1 MPHASSLDYLVVALG
16 LAVLMI
22 VHECGHFFVARAY
35 GMRVTKFSIGFGPT
49 FFKILPKD
57 GYFWFT
63 TAAGK
68 IRLRLWK
75 HDPERHGPTVYQVAM
90 IPFLAY
96 VQIAGMN
103 PLEDI
108 EENDKG
114 SYANAS
120 LLARILTIFAGP
132 LANYLFAS
140 VFFFAAF
147 LRGGQDVPQ
156 IDEPGSTEV
165 TVMVGSVAEAA
176 GLKNGDRIV
185 EVDAR
190 PIDKWTE
197 MAEVIG
203 KHPDENIHVVVERN
217 GQRVGLDMVPKR
229 LDPAP
234 GKKGPSRGLIGV
246 RPHPHHVDLNA
257 REAALLAF
265 KEPPRVVKSVV
276 IGLSEWASG
285 QADGELSGP
294 VGMVQEGAKA
304 LKGSFNLF
312 LVFLGSLSAYLGA
325 FNLIPFPALD
335 GGRLMF
341 LGYEA
346 TTRRRPNARIEMHIH
361 LVGLFMML
369 GLTFYVTLFKDLR
382 RSSREEPPNPFPA
395 ASSSA
400 KPAPPPAET
409 PPSEAPTTAPA
420 APAPTAEPTAPGGK

>member
-1 MPHASSLDYLVVALG
+1 V
-16 LAVLMI
+16 
-22 VHECGHFFVARAY
+22 
-35 GMRVTKFSIGFGPT
+35 
-49 FFKILPKD
+49 
-57 GYFWFT
+57 
-63 TAAGK
+63 
-68 IRLRLWK
+68 
-75 HDPERHGPTVYQVAM
+75 
-90 IPFLAY
+90 
-96 VQIAGMN
+96 
-103 PLEDI
+103 
-108 EENDKG
+108 
-114 SYANAS
+114 
-120 LLARILTIFAGP
+120 ARILTIFAGP

-147 LRGGQDVPQ
+147 LRGGMEVPQ

-165 TVMVGSVAEAA
+165 TVVAGQVAEAA
-176 GLKNGDRIV
+176 GFKSGDRIV
-185 EVDAR
+185 EVDAK

-203 KHPDENIHVVVERN
+203 KHPDESIHVVVERE
-217 GQRVGLDMVPKR
+217 GQRLSFDMVPRR

-234 GKKGPSRGLIGV
+234 GKKGQSRGLIGV
-246 RPHPHHVDLNA
+246 RPHPHHVNLNA
-257 REAALLAF
+257 SQAAVLAI
-265 KEPPRVVKSVV
+265 KEPPRVVKSVI

-285 QADGELSGP
+285 QAQGELSGP
-294 VGMVQEGAKA
+294 VGMVQEGAKV
-304 LKGSFNLF
+304 LHGSFNGF
-312 LVFLGSLSAYLGA
+312 LAFLGSLSAYLGA

-382 RSSREEPPNPFPA
+382 RSNRDEPVNPFPA

-400 KPAPPPAET
+400 KPAPPPAEV
-409 PPSEAPTTAPA
+409 PPSKDTAAPAAPA